1 MEIHLDFTYI
11 PAWLLSVLCV
21 MWVLNSFMSAII
33 KAMKIRIKKKILAG
47 HEKAQK
53 EVK

>member
-21 MWVLNSFMSAII
+21 MWVINSAMSMFNR
-33 KAMKIRIKKKILAG
+33 AMKIRIKKKILAG

-53 EVK
+53 EG